1 MSITLQIQR
10 RLETPAKHQYF
21 LMTVNLLALPDDT
34 QTPKSSVA
42 AEIRKTVLK
51 SLEKNT
57 FLRLGGCSDEF
68 DDGYT
73 ATKGNS
79 IEFYDAGEF
88 VLVILLDLNAYSAIG
103 IVTDIK
109 LLILKTIDKFYP
121 GVLAHL
127 DQSRLFNIIDAKR
140 DRQKAFR
147 RLDRINQHTI
157 LAASGTKADEGKDKS
172 AKKGGAEALSRSHLD
187 LLATKLERIGA
198 AGFTD
203 LLSTS
208 QTMAMYRS
216 SDAKMNAFSTEYYT
230 NIKNLKKFL
239 LPQVK
244 LWEDATI
251 FSEMTV
257 ILDKYIL
264 RTLTHSTDF
273 LSKPSSINL
282 NVESL
287 FSPDFERFE
296 EHFQQRLPQLMIEF
310 RFSDVIAN
318 LDRYLLAIRRLKG
331 LGVACC
337 IDWVDPR
344 VFSTVDPERFN
355 ASLIKVDGGRAD
367 VTFSSGAGA
376 EVKRIQRQGCLV
388 ALAHVSNERSVEIG
402 VQNGIRLYQGYYVD
416 RSLDAGGEE
425 VSNAL
430 QGDLREATSTITGW
444 GAFIKHLGGF
454 GSRDLID
461 DAQLELDGLRSK
473 LLSQKASATLRQNAV
488 IDRLIEQLGD
498 IEQER
503 NFANSVLN
511 YVDK

>member
-1 MSITLQIQR
+1 MSITIQIQR

-21 LMTVNLLALPDDT
+21 LMTVNLLALPDDE

-51 SLEKNT
+51 SLEKNA

-127 DQSRLFNIIDAKR
+127 DQARLFNIIDAKR

-147 RLDRINQHTI
+147 RLDRINQHTV
-157 LAASGTKADEGKDKS
+157 LAASG
-172 AKKGGAEALSRSHLD
+172 AKPDGEKEKTLKKNGIETLTRAHLE
-187 LLATKLERIGA
+187 LLANKLERIGPS
-198 AGFTD
+198 GFID

-208 QTMAMYRS
+208 QTMAMFRS
-216 SDAKMNAFSTEYYT
+216 TDSKMNAFSTEYYT

-244 LWEDATI
+244 VWDDATI
-251 FSEMTV
+251 FAEMTV

-264 RTLTHSTDF
+264 KALCQNTEFLT
-273 LSKPSSINL
+273 KPSSINL

-287 FSPDFERFE
+287 FSPDFEKFE
-296 EHFQQRLPQLMIEF
+296 AHYQQRLPQLMIEF

-367 VTFSSGAGA
+367 VTFSSGAGV

-388 ALAHVSNERSVEIG
+388 ALTHVSNERSVEIG
-402 VQNGIRLYQGYYVD
+402 IQNGIRLYQGYFVD
-416 RSLDAGGEE
+416 RSLDSIGED
-425 VSNAL
+425 VANIL
-430 QGDLREATSTITGW
+430 QADLREAASTINGW
-444 GAFIKHLGGF
+444 GAFIRHLGGF
-454 GSRDLID
+454 GSRDIVE
-461 DAQLELDGLRSK
+461 DAQTELNGLRGK
-473 LLSQKASATLRQNAV
+473 LLAQKASATLRQNAF
-488 IDRLIEQLGD
+488 IDRLVEQLVE

-503 NFANSVLN
+503 NFATSVLT